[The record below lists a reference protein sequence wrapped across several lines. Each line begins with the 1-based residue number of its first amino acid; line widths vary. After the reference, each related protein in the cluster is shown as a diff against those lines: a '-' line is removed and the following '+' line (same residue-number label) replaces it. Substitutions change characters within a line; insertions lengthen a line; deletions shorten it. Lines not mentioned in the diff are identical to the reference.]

1 MNRLSAAVFLDPS
14 DWPSIVIWMAVVLF
28 SIQIYC
34 DFSGYSDIAIGIAR
48 ILGFRLPL
56 NFNRPYFASN
66 PSDFWRR
73 WHISLSSWLRD
84 YLYISLGGNRRGR
97 GWLYFN
103 LMATMLLGGLWH
115 GASWNFV
122 LWGLLHGVALIVH
135 RIYSELRS
143 RRGATASAPA
153 SRLRRAAS
161 VALMQYWV
169 LLTWIA
175 FRLRDPHDM
184 GVVFRKFIFFDFDF
198 STQDLGLGVMSVFSS
213 LAIALA
219 FLVTHAASA
228 RWGGLDERMGRWPLP
243 AAAAAAV
250 GIGIVFTLLWPLKE
264 TAFIYFQF

>member
-1 MNRLSAAVFLDPS
+1 MPS
-14 DWPSIVIWMAVVLF
+14 VIWMAVALF

-34 DFSGYSDIAIGIAR
+34 DFPGYSDIAIGIAR

-56 NFNRPYFASN
+56 NFDRPYFASN
-66 PSDFWRR
+66 PSEFWRR

-122 LWGLLHGVALIVH
+122 LWGFLHGVALIVH
-135 RIYSELRS
+135 RIYSAIRS
-143 RRGATASAPA
+143 RRAAAATALPSW
-153 SRLRRAAS
+153 LRKAA
-161 VALMQYWV
+161 AITLMQYWV

-175 FRLRDPHDM
+175 FRVRDKHDM
-184 GVVFRKFIFFDFDF
+184 LVVFRKFLLFDFDF
-198 STQDLGLGVMSVFSS
+198 SMQDLGLGGMSVFSN
-213 LAIALA
+213 LAIALV
-219 FLVTHAASA
+219 FLVTHACSA

-243 AAAAAAV
+243 AAAAAGAV
-250 GIGIVFTLLWPLKE
+250 IGIVFTLLWPLKE